1 MTTMISSVP
10 GLGLSLDKQSASSY
24 YNQVLS
30 WISLVRR
37 PSEALYSK
45 EEAIRVLSRSTTEA
59 DRCEWAERHLC
70 GMASADMAAFME
82 HQAAQS

>member
-1 MTTMISSVP
+1 MTTMISSAP

-24 YNQVLS
+24 FNQVLS

-37 PSEALYSK
+37 PPEALYSK
-45 EEAIRVLSRSTTEA
+45 EEAIRMLSRSTSEA
-59 DRCEWAERHLC
+59 DMCEWAERHLC

-82 HQAAQS
+82 NHAAQS